1 VLHDVDM
8 QRLPNGAKAACDYI
22 HSKGLKC
29 GGYSDA
35 AFTTCQGRPGSLFY
49 ERQDTQMWAD
59 IGIDLWKVDNCG
71 EVPPG
76 WEKPERRYPPLR
88 DALNATGRP
97 ILFSLCVWGVDQPW
111 LWGPEVGNTWRIYED
126 SDMCDHT
133 PGFDNGCWSHVMKIA
148 DAAVGLGR
156 HAGPGGFND
165 LDILGVANFGM
176 TAAEDASH
184 FFVWVIAKSPL
195 LLGNDVRAM
204 SPETL
209 ALLTSP
215 AVLEVS
221 GDALGVG
228 GDLVNRTCSPEPGV
242 EVPCSGGGREPP
254 RSNYPLVY
262 AAPCA
267 AAGAPGGLASQVFA
281 IAPAPYVN
289 ASAGAATITS
299 ALTKLCL
306 ALWNCSAPVVTYD
319 CAPDPASCSGSRM
332 THFQWLPSPAAGARA
347 VDAFQLRAL
356 GGAAPPGQQ
365 CVAAGSPGQQL
376 ALTPCTPSGQV
387 WVHNAAGQLVES
399 ASGLCADVAPPPSSA
414 PVDTWAVPLV
424 GGARA
429 ALLLNRR
436 AVPVNMTLNVSAVGV
451 PAGPVSLECLFPLL
465 PLGQAQGSYTAEVEP
480 HGSLLL
486 RLTPVGGEGSGS
498 QGEGGAAWRPS
509 PPAAALQ
516 WAEELR
522 SSFYSSAPGLREER
536 RRRRRQAG
544 RP

>member
-1 VLHDVDM
+1 
-8 QRLPNGAKAACDYI
+8 
-22 HSKGLKC
+22 
-29 GGYSDA
+29 
-35 AFTTCQGRPGSLFY
+35 
-49 ERQDTQMWAD
+49 MWAD

-71 EVPPG
+71 VVPPG

-156 HAGPGGFND
+156 HAGPGGVND

-254 RSNYPLVY
+254 RSSYPLVY
-262 AAPCA
+262 A
-267 AAGAPGGLASQVFA
+267 GFASSYGFVWGVV
-281 IAPAPYVN
+281 I
-289 ASAGAATITS
+289 
-299 ALTKLCL
+299 CL
-306 ALWNCSAPVVTYD
+306 VMLV
-319 CAPDPASCSGSRM
+319 
-332 THFQWLPSPAAGARA
+332 GARA
-347 VDAFQLRAL
+347 CPVCNGCAL
-356 GGAAPPGQQ
+356 G
-365 CVAAGSPGQQL
+365 
-376 ALTPCTPSGQV
+376 AL
-387 WVHNAAGQLVES
+387 
-399 ASGLCADVAPPPSSA
+399 
-414 PVDTWAVPLV
+414 
-424 GGARA
+424 
-429 ALLLNRR
+429 
-436 AVPVNMTLNVSAVGV
+436 
-451 PAGPVSLECLFPLL
+451 
-465 PLGQAQGSYTAEVEP
+465 
-480 HGSLLL
+480 
-486 RLTPVGGEGSGS
+486 
-498 QGEGGAAWRPS
+498 
-509 PPAAALQ
+509 
-516 WAEELR
+516 
-522 SSFYSSAPGLREER
+522 
-536 RRRRRQAG
+536 
-544 RP
+544 